1 MTQAYQAYKQEL
13 IDNEK
18 ACDFAEYI
26 PDDDDDDPDGSC
38 ATLDESTSYPIYI
51 TQFILNSLKILITNC
66 RENVFDRRIDVVPMP
81 KFALREL
88 VLDYKDQYFGT
99 SNENYNDNDEKN
111 SDYQLRFREF
121 PSGNVKSLNVPL
133 DWFWG
138 WLNNGIAIESHRN
151 DIVVKVKSVEFGWR
165 RYKHHFYLILYF
177 SKNEKD
183 SNLQQTI

>member
-1 MTQAYQAYKQEL
+1 
-13 IDNEK
+13 
-18 ACDFAEYI
+18 
-26 PDDDDDDPDGSC
+26 
-38 ATLDESTSYPIYI
+38 
-51 TQFILNSLKILITNC
+51 
-66 RENVFDRRIDVVPMP
+66 MP